1 MEGNVHCDK
10 AGPGGT
16 QVPLGHCQLLW
27 NPVSI
32 ETQGRS
38 WNYRECCEA
47 MEPRINSDT
56 EASWNTRDT
65 EILPG
70 LVEPRHHCGRTGPH
84 GIRENTVKQW
94 NPMEAS
100 VHSDTSSWNPC
111 STGTVARSVPAGFYC
126 DKEHLHDT
134 QECCNPLP
142 KMY

>member
-1 MEGNVHCDK
+1 MEPRLYFDEV
-10 AGPGGT
+10 GPNT
-16 QVPLGHCQLLW
+16 RQVPLEHNQLLW
-27 NPVSI
+27 NPMSI

-38 WNYRECCEA
+38 WNYRERCEA

-70 LVEPRHHCGRTGPH
+70 LVEPRHHCGRTGPPV
-84 GIRENTVKQW
+84 IRESTVKQW

-111 STGTVARSVPAGFYC
+111 SMTNIMSWVVGYNTG
-126 DKEHLHDT
+126 DH
-134 QECCNPLP
+134 
-142 KMY
+142 